1 MRVPVYDIANCG
13 PRHRFVANGKLVHN
27 SDKINLQNLPSRG
40 PNAKQIKRS
49 IVAPSGHVLI
59 DADSAQ
65 IEARVLAWLAEQ
77 GDVVQIFANKG
88 DVYKDMA
95 SKIYGKSVDQIT
107 KDERQIG
114 KVVVLGAG
122 YGVGHHKLQMFL
134 KMQAGVEVDLD
145 EAKRII
151 DVYRSSNYK
160 ISGLWKAADRAIRM
174 MNQGDSV
181 QFGRPGVLTVD
192 AATESIRLPS
202 GLSIHY
208 PDLKGEQGE
217 KGIEYSYKVRKGRN
231 YIYGGKCLSGSTEVL
246 TDRGWC
252 RIVDVTRAHRLWD
265 GVRWVSHGGL
275 IYQGEKRTTVVN
287 GVRMTPDHNVLTE
300 GGWRCASS
308 SEGLHRAGFW
318 LPDGSEV
325 SGDKWTTLC
334 MGIPVQLRDGSF
346 SGGYRRG
353 KTCPTWW
360 APVVRMQGWCRKQVA
375 RYVATPGVLGMA
387 VDARPVPPTYASSV
401 AQLWGAGYRGVSG
414 MGALVR
420 GVLGGHGSDISRR
433 SDVGSERQQR
443 GLRPGELSVG
453 DIHGTGGEQT
463 RRAPG
468 RYNQS
473 ASTDGY
479 FKIDSALSVASE
491 PVYDI
496 LNAGP
501 DARFVVRGSSGPFI
515 VHNCVENL
523 TQALARCV
531 VGEQMLK
538 IAKRYRIVL
547 TVHDSA
553 VACVRQEEAEE
564 AQAYIEACMR
574 WVPDWADGLPVDCE
588 SDIGTRYGE

>member
-77 GDVVQIFANKG
+77 EDVVQIFANKG

-192 AATESIRLPS
+192 AASESIRLPN
-202 GLSIHY
+202 GLSIQY

-217 KGIEYSYKVRKGRN
+217 KGVEYSYKVRKGRK
-231 YIYGGKCLSGSTEVL
+231 YIYGG
-246 TDRGWC
+246 
-252 RIVDVTRAHRLWD
+252 A
-265 GVRWVSHGGL
+265 
-275 IYQGEKRTTVVN
+275 
-287 GVRMTPDHNVLTE
+287 
-300 GGWRCASS
+300 
-308 SEGLHRAGFW
+308 
-318 LPDGSEV
+318 
-325 SGDKWTTLC
+325 
-334 MGIPVQLRDGSF
+334 
-346 SGGYRRG
+346 
-353 KTCPTWW
+353 
-360 APVVRMQGWCRKQVA
+360 
-375 RYVATPGVLGMA
+375 
-387 VDARPVPPTYASSV
+387 
-401 AQLWGAGYRGVSG
+401 
-414 MGALVR
+414 
-420 GVLGGHGSDISRR
+420 
-433 SDVGSERQQR
+433 
-443 GLRPGELSVG
+443 
-453 DIHGTGGEQT
+453 
-463 RRAPG
+463 
-468 RYNQS
+468 
-473 ASTDGY
+473 
-479 FKIDSALSVASE
+479 
-491 PVYDI
+491 
-496 LNAGP
+496 
-501 DARFVVRGSSGPFI
+501 
-515 VHNCVENL
+515 CVENL

-574 WVPDWADGLPVDCE
+574 WVPDWAEGLPVDCE